1 MSIEIDQR
9 SEVSAYIKVGDITIY
24 VEHSGAAPEFIDI
37 WRNTEET
44 LFTNDAWVFSL
55 DLRNNSHLLCRW
67 LALFYLVD
75 E

>member
-24 VEHSGAAPEFIDI
+24 VEHSSAAPEFIDI

-44 LFTNDAWVFSL
+44 LFTNDAWVSFMGF
-55 DLRNNSHLLCRW
+55 RNNSRLPCRW